1 MKKMIH
7 GGDIYRYPDM
17 IDFSSNCN
25 PFGPPQRV
33 QDAIC
38 RAAGQIGHYPDVQC
52 SLLRDALSAKL
63 HVPGAWIFFG
73 NGAAEVIFAAVTAL
87 KPQKALLPAPTFAEY
102 TQALETVGCEIQ
114 YEQTAEADGF
124 ALPMDFAEQ
133 ITEDIDMVFLCN
145 PNNPTGNLLSREET
159 ERVIRRAGALDCTV
173 VLDECFLDFVEN
185 PDEFSMLG
193 ELAVYPHV
201 ILLKAFTKLYAMAG
215 ARLGYGISS
224 NPAIIEKLERSVQPW
239 NVSSLAQAAGLAA
252 LAEDAYVR
260 ESLTTLHA
268 ERAYLLQALEK
279 LGCRTYASQANYIFF
294 RGETTLGGK
303 LRAAGFLVRDCSNYA
318 GLGKGYYRV
327 AVRLHEDNVKLVQA
341 LAHILD

>member
-1 MKKMIH
+1 MLNYVH
-7 GGDIYRYPDM
+7 GGDIQTY
-17 IDFSSNCN
+17 IDRHGFAPLDLSANIN
-25 PFGPPQRV
+25 PFGIP
-33 QDAIC
+33 DAVRAAMHRAVDNCTQYPDPFC
-38 RAAGQIGHYPDVQC
+38 RAARQAIGAREGVNPDFLYC
-52 SLLRDALSAKL
+52 
-63 HVPGAWIFFG
+63 G
-73 NGAAEVIFAAVTAL
+73 NGAADVLDRLAAVL
-87 KPQKALLPAPTFAEY
+87 KPRKVLLTAPTFAEY
-102 TQALETVGCEIQ
+102 AQALETVGCEIQ

-193 ELAVYPHV
+193 ELAAYPHV

-260 ESLTTLHA
+260 ESLTTLRA

-279 LGCRTYASQANYIFF
+279 LGCHMLRRQTIFF
-294 RGETTLGGK
+294 FAERQPSAKSCARLDFWCGTAAITRVLA
-303 LRAAGFLVRDCSNYA
+303 RAIIVSRYGCMRTM
-318 GLGKGYYRV
+318 
-327 AVRLHEDNVKLVQA
+327 
-341 LAHILD
+341 

>member
-7 GGDIYRYPDM
+7 GGDIYRHPDM

-25 PFGPPQRV
+25 PFGPPQSV

-87 KPQKALLPAPTFAEY
+87 KPKKALLPAPTFAEY
-102 TQALETVGCEIQ
+102 AQALETVGCEIQ

-215 ARLGYGISS
+215 VRLGYGI
-224 NPAIIEKLERSVQPW
+224 
-239 NVSSLAQAAGLAA
+239 
-252 LAEDAYVR
+252 
-260 ESLTTLHA
+260 
-268 ERAYLLQALEK
+268 
-279 LGCRTYASQANYIFF
+279 
-294 RGETTLGGK
+294 
-303 LRAAGFLVRDCSNYA
+303 
-318 GLGKGYYRV
+318 
-327 AVRLHEDNVKLVQA
+327 
-341 LAHILD
+341 

>member
-7 GGDIYRYPDM
+7 GGDIYRHPDM

-25 PFGPPQRV
+25 PFGPPQSV

-73 NGAAEVIFAAVTAL
+73 NGAAEVIFAVVTAL
-87 KPQKALLPAPTFAEY
+87 KPKKALLPAPTFAEY
-102 TQALETVGCEIQ
+102 AQALETVGCEIQ

-159 ERVIRRAGALDCTV
+159 ERVIRRAGALGCTV

-193 ELAVYPHV
+193 KLAAYPHV

-215 ARLGYGISS
+215 VRLGYGISS

-260 ESLTTLHA
+260 ESLTTLRA

-294 RGETTLGGK
+294 RGETTLGEK
-303 LRAAGFLVRDCSNYA
+303 LRAAGFSVRDCSNYA

-327 AVRLHEDNVKLVQA
+327 AVRLQEDNVKLVQA

>member
-7 GGDIYRYPDM
+7 GGDIYRHPDM

-87 KPQKALLPAPTFAEY
+87 KPKKALLPAPTFAEY
-102 TQALETVGCEIQ
+102 AQALETVGCEIQ

-193 ELAVYPHV
+193 ELAAYPHV

-215 ARLGYGISS
+215 VRLGYGISS

-239 NVSSLAQAAGLAA
+239 NVSSIAQAAGLAA

-260 ESLTTLHA
+260 ESLTTLRA

-294 RGETTLGGK
+294 RGEETLGET

-327 AVRLHEDNVKLVQA
+327 AVRLHEDNMKLVQA

>member
-215 ARLGYGISS
+215 VRLGYGISS

-260 ESLTTLHA
+260 ESLTTLRA

-294 RGETTLGGK
+294 RGETTLGEK